1 MLTSTQVADAMKA
14 AQTSERLSPEALGQ
28 LQSRK
33 LRELVQFAASHSQFY
48 ARHYQ
53 SIDLDRLELTDLPP
67 VDKET
72 IQSHFEEVV
81 TDPRLR
87 LPGIKQFSEE
97 ATEDSPWYLGEFA
110 VLLTSGTTGQRGY
123 YVWDAQTLADA
134 AAVGYR
140 QSNRPASGSAPAGPQ
155 RIAAVAQVDP
165 CDATWLLL
173 SMIPASVGE
182 KCLIDIRQ
190 EFSAVCRQLNEFQPT
205 LLASY
210 PYLLWLLGEAAQDGR
225 LRIQPT
231 RITSSADV
239 LTESDRSAI
248 RSAFHVEPFNYYC
261 STEFPY
267 LAWECDAHEGLHVNM
282 DYFLLESVD
291 AAGRPVPPGRLGDK
305 VFVTNLSNRAMP
317 LIRYE
322 MSDQVEFAAQPC
334 RCGCPLPR
342 IRTVAGR
349 VEHLLVL
356 PGRDGRRVRVVEEY
370 VDDFVGRL
378 GAVARYQVIQEAPSQ
393 LTVNVVTRGNVAWDE
408 ARTAVDDALQRCFRK
423 YGVDGERVR
432 VNLRSVESLQPVQ
445 PGSRKV
451 CRFWNRCR

>member
-1 MLTSTQVADAMKA
+1 MRA
-14 AQTSERLSPEALGQ
+14 AQANERLSPEALQQ
-28 LQSRK
+28 LQDRK
-33 LRELVQFAASHSQFY
+33 FRDLVHFAASHSPFY

-53 SIDLDRLELTDLPP
+53 FIDLDHAALADLPP

-72 IQSHFEEVV
+72 IQSHFDEVV

-87 LPGIKQFSEE
+87 LPGVKQFSQES
-97 ATEDSPWYLGEFA
+97 TGHSPWYLGEFA

-123 YVWDAQTLADA
+123 YVWDAQALADA

-140 QSNRPASGSAPAGPQ
+140 QSNRPAAGSPPGPQ
-155 RIAAVAQVDP
+155 RIAAVVQVDP
-165 CDATWLLL
+165 SDATYLLL
-173 SMIPASVGE
+173 NMIPAFVGE

-205 LLASY
+205 ILASY
-210 PYLLWLLGEAAQDGR
+210 PYLLWLLSEAAQEGR
-225 LRIQPT
+225 LQIRPT

-248 RSAFHVEPFNYYC
+248 RGAFHVEPFDYYC

-267 LAWECDAHEGLHVNM
+267 LAWECDVHDGLHVNM
-282 DYFLLESVD
+282 DYFLLESVAED
-291 AAGRPVPPGRLGDK
+291 GRAVPPGRLGDK
-305 VFVTNLSNRAMP
+305 VLVTNLSNRAMP

-322 MSDQVEFAAQPC
+322 MSDQVEFAAEPC

-349 VEHLLVL
+349 MEHILVL
-356 PGRDGRRVRVVEEY
+356 PGRDGQRVRVVEEY
-370 VDDFVGRL
+370 VDDLVGRL
-378 GAVARYQVIQEAPSQ
+378 ESVARYQVIQEAPAQ
-393 LTVNVVTRGNVAWDE
+393 LTVNVVSRDNIAWGDTRD
-408 ARTAVDDALQRCFRK
+408 AVQVALQRCFRK
-423 YGVDGERVR
+423 YGVDGERVQ
-432 VNLRSVESLQPVQ
+432 VDLRAVESLQPVQ